1 MRWSFTGLLPACQL
15 TVWAARR
22 ALVLAV
28 VCTWLGAGCVSGPP
42 PIPISEDRAHGIWM
56 QFDPESGP
64 GYDHPAILSPDQL
77 TQVLRGLWVVQR
89 DVVGGFD
96 LLSSSKGAPVFREEE
111 AQSLAVGISRGLA
124 KASPKDLVTFY
135 SVAGGTE
142 EHPLITSGGLF
153 VRGRHLH
160 VLLANGRSSAYG
172 VQYENTYRLD
182 PRDSPLIPVAPRKFK
197 AGFSPPEA
205 WIKND
210 QLRGTPEFRGYS
222 DESKLV
228 VVDLAKLPP
237 PAPKPAIPGQPSP
250 K

>member
-1 MRWSFTGLLPACQL
+1 MPWSFTRFTSAFSRYVLSSALAMLLS
-15 TVWAARR
+15 
-22 ALVLAV
+22 LAGV
-28 VCTWLGAGCVSGPP
+28 GIIAGCVSGPP

-64 GYDHPAILSPDQL
+64 GYDHPTVLSTEQI

-111 AQSLAVGISRGLA
+111 AQYLAVGISRGLA

-142 EHPLITSGGLF
+142 EHPLVTSGGLF

-160 VLLANGRSSAYG
+160 ILLANGRSSAYG

-182 PRDSPLIPVAPRKFK
+182 PRESPLIPVAPRKFK
-197 AGFSPPEA
+197 AGFSPPDA

-228 VVDLAKLPP
+228 VVDLARLPR
-237 PAPKPAIPGQPSP
+237 PAPKPAIPAQPP
-250 K
+250 QK